1 MRSQLRTLKKHL
13 AAIFAITAVALAVF
27 GCAAVEERLQQNQ
40 NTAANTGAAPA
51 REARESVHLA
61 LGNPSAATSD
71 PASRDNFLL
80 VDESSAISYN
90 DSRGTPNWVA
100 WKTVASDL
108 GESLPRPDFRPDP
121 RLPRNFKRIAYY
133 DYSGSGFDRGHLLP
147 SADRFA
153 DPEKNEATFFM
164 TNIVPQTGDLN
175 QFPWEKLESYSR
187 TLVRRGYD
195 VYSVAGVYGD
205 AGRIKGK
212 VTVPTNC
219 WKIIAAVLS
228 GTDPADIGD
237 NTVIVAVDM
246 PNIDGIRNDRWQR
259 YRTTVRDIE
268 FKTGYDFFNRLPP
281 ELQNVL
287 ENRISR

>member
-1 MRSQLRTLKKHL
+1 MRSRPSPFPNHA
-13 AAIFAITAVALAVF
+13 AAIFAAALLVFAVF
-27 GCAAVEERLQQNQ
+27 GCAAIEERLQQNQ
-40 NTAANTGAAPA
+40 NGAANTGVAPA
-51 REARESVHLA
+51 REPVESVHLA
-61 LGNPSAATSD
+61 FGNPSGATPD
-71 PASRDNFLL
+71 PANRDNFLI

-108 GESLPRPDFRPDP
+108 GESLPRPEFRPDP
-121 RLPRNFKRIAYY
+121 RLPRNFRRIAYY
-133 DYSGSGFDRGHLLP
+133 NYSGSGYDRGHLLP

-153 DPEKNEATFFM
+153 DSEKNEATFFM
-164 TNIVPQTGDLN
+164 TNIVPQRGDLN

-195 VYSVAGVYGD
+195 VYTVAGVYGD

-228 GTDPADIGD
+228 GTEPTNIGD

-281 ELQNVL
+281 DLQNVL